1 MRNLIETGERAMIE
15 NNPTNVSGAFEMLLE
30 EIEAEF
36 DFINKVGAR
45 ALEGRD
51 YEGAREALGRASRA
65 TTLRDK
71 LVSLRKEWETL
82 TVSHRGDEEE
92 EMTRAERSNVGHLQR
107 GLRTPEKAYYQP
119 ILEALN
125 ELGGSARVNDVL
137 VKVEQMMNGALTPI
151 DYEPLPS
158 NPEMLRWRN
167 KAQWSRNSLTKETIF
182 NPYSPPGMWE
192 ISEIGRMAL
201 TRGTR

>member
-1 MRNLIETGERAMIE
+1 MIE

-30 EIEAEF
+30 EIEAEI

-45 ALEGRD
+45 SLEGRD

-71 LVSLRKEWETL
+71 LVSLRKEWEAL

-151 DYEPLPS
+151 DYEPLP
-158 NPEMLRWRN
+158 RN
-167 KAQWSRNSLTKETIF
+167 ATL
-182 NPYSPPGMWE
+182 
-192 ISEIGRMAL
+192 A
-201 TRGTR
+201 